1 MAGRR
6 TAPLTLSFRGPTDWI
21 PFVPVEEKG
30 SDYKQINRVGPHG
43 GGPAAAG
50 MPESPMTGGEIESA

>member
-6 TAPLTLSFRGPTDWI
+6 AAPLTLSFPGSTDWI
-21 PFVPVEEKG
+21 PFVPAEEKG

-43 GGPAAAG
+43 GGPAPG
-50 MPESPMTGGEIESA
+50 MPESPVTGGEIESA